1 MAGAIH
7 FLINLTEIAL
17 DERFNK
23 INRLLSNYSLGKFD
37 KRLPISSRMDEV
49 DAFIAGVN
57 MLGEELKSITI
68 SRNYFT
74 NIFNTVS
81 DMVFILDKKGLVE
94 NINKAVSE
102 QLEYSVESVRGRS
115 FDELQP
121 AEKNMLFK
129 EMMRELK
136 ADTGPVVRETLVL
149 SASGK
154 RIPVHLTAAYLLD
167 EGGNKKAILLTAKDM
182 THQLKTENLI
192 IRAIIDTQEKE
203 RRRLAVDLHD
213 SLGQQLSAIKFFIS
227 ALGQSPGNREEK
239 EILNKSND
247 ALSGILTDMRDICFN
262 LMPVT
267 LEEFGLLAAV
277 KELCNKTRY
286 GNKIVFEILHP
297 EGFPKLWKN
306 LEIDIYRV
314 IQEFINNSMKHSNAS
329 KISVLF
335 KYDKKNMEITL
346 SDNGQGFDPARLAA
360 RGMGLQNVQ
369 SRVKSHKG
377 EIQIRSEKGKGTTY
391 VLIIPLEEK

>member
-1 MAGAIH
+1 
-7 FLINLTEIAL
+7 L

-102 QLEYSVESVRGRS
+102 QLEYSVERVRGRS

-149 SASGK
+149 SSSGK

-227 ALGQSPGNREEK
+227 ALGQSLGNREEK
-239 EILNKSND
+239 EILSKSND

-286 GNKIVFEILHP
+286 GNKMVFEILHP

-329 KISVLF
+329 KITVLF
-335 KYDKKNMEITL
+335 RYDKKNMEITL

>member
-1 MAGAIH
+1 M
-7 FLINLTEIAL
+7 

-37 KRLPISSRMDEV
+37 KRLAISRRLDEV

-81 DMVFILDKKGLVE
+81 DMVFILDKKGMVE
-94 NINKAVSE
+94 NINRAVSE
-102 QLEYSVESVRGRS
+102 QLEYDLESVKGRA
-115 FDELQP
+115 FDELHP
-121 AEKNMLFK
+121 VEKGTFFK
-129 EMMRELK
+129 DILRELK
-136 ADTGPVVRETLVL
+136 METGPVAKESFIF

-154 RIPVHLTAAYLLD
+154 RIPVQLNAAYLLD
-167 EGGNKKAILLTAKDM
+167 EGGNKKAILLSAKDM
-182 THQLKTENLI
+182 TLQLKTENLI

-203 RRRLAVDLHD
+203 RRRLALDLHD

-227 ALGQSPGNREEK
+227 SLGETLNNRVEK
-239 EILNKSND
+239 EILEKSSD

-262 LMPVT
+262 LMPNT
-267 LEEFGLLAAV
+267 LEEFGLLDAV
-277 KELCNKTRY
+277 QELCNKTRY
-286 GNKIVFEILHP
+286 GKKIEFEIFHP
-297 EGFPKLWKN
+297 EELPRMLKK

-314 IQEFINNSMKHSNAS
+314 IQEFINNSMKHSDAS
-329 KISVLF
+329 KISIIF
-335 KYDKKNMEITL
+335 KYDERNIQIIL
-346 SDNGQGFDPARLAA
+346 SDNGQGFDHSTRSAK
-360 RGMGLQNVQ
+360 GMGLQNVQ

-391 VLIIPLEEK
+391 TVVIPLEEQ

>member
-1 MAGAIH
+1 
-7 FLINLTEIAL
+7 L

-81 DMVFILDKKGLVE
+81 DMVFILDKKGIVE

-102 QLEYSVESVRGRS
+102 QLEYQVKNVQGRA

-121 AEKNMLFK
+121 AGKREVFK
-129 EMMRELK
+129 EILRDLK
-136 ADTGPVVRETLVL
+136 KDGGSAVKETVVL

-154 RIPVHLTAAYLLD
+154 RIPVHVTAAYLLD

-182 THQLKTENLI
+182 TLQLKTENLI

-227 ALGQSPGNREEK
+227 ALGETLGNREEK
-239 EILNKSND
+239 EILDKSND
-247 ALSGILTDMRDICFN
+247 ALSGILTDMRNICFN

-277 KELCNKTRY
+277 RELCNKTRY
-286 GNKIVFEILHP
+286 GNKMEFEISHT
-297 EGFPKLWKN
+297 EGFPKLLKN

-329 KISVLF
+329 KIAVMF
-335 KYDKKNMEITL
+335 KYDKKNMEIIL
-346 SDNGQGFDPARLAA
+346 SDNGQGFDQSGPAR

-377 EIQIRSEKGKGTTY
+377 EIRIRSEKGKGTNYT
-391 VLIIPLEEK
+391 LTIPLEEE

>member
-1 MAGAIH
+1 
-7 FLINLTEIAL
+7 L

-81 DMVFILDKKGLVE
+81 DMVFILDKKGIVE

-102 QLEYSVESVRGRS
+102 QLEYQLKNVRGRA

-121 AEKNMLFK
+121 AGKREVFK
-129 EMMRELK
+129 EILRDLK
-136 ADTGPVVRETLVL
+136 KDGGPAVKETVVL

-154 RIPVHLTAAYLLD
+154 RMQVHVTAAYLLD
-167 EGGNKKAILLTAKDM
+167 EGGNKKAVLLTAKDM
-182 THQLKTENLI
+182 TLQLKTENLI

-227 ALGQSPGNREEK
+227 ALGETLGNREEK
-239 EILNKSND
+239 EILDKSND
-247 ALSGILTDMRDICFN
+247 ALSGILTDMRNICFN

-277 KELCNKTRY
+277 RELCNKTRY
-286 GNKIVFEILHP
+286 GNKMEFEISHT
-297 EGFPKLWKN
+297 EGFPKLLKN

-329 KISVLF
+329 KIAVMF
-335 KYDKKNMEITL
+335 KYDKKNMEIIL
-346 SDNGQGFDPARLAA
+346 SDNGQGFDQSGPAR

-377 EIQIRSEKGKGTTY
+377 EIRIRSEKGKGTNYT
-391 VLIIPLEEK
+391 LTIPLEEE

>member
-1 MAGAIH
+1 M
-7 FLINLTEIAL
+7 

-81 DMVFILDKKGLVE
+81 DIVFIFDKKGLVE

-102 QLEYSVESVRGRS
+102 QLEYSVERVRGRS

-129 EMMRELK
+129 EMMRGLK

-227 ALGQSPGNREEK
+227 ALGQSPGNQEEK

-247 ALSGILTDMRDICFN
+247 ALSVILTDMRDICFN

-286 GNKIVFEILHP
+286 GNKMVFEILHP

-335 KYDKKNMEITL
+335 RYDKKNMEITL

>member
-1 MAGAIH
+1 M
-7 FLINLTEIAL
+7 

-102 QLEYSVESVRGRS
+102 QLEYSVERVRGRS

-121 AEKNMLFK
+121 VEKSMLFK
-129 EMMRELK
+129 EIMKEWN
-136 ADTGPVVRETLVL
+136 TESGSVVRETLVL

-227 ALGQSPGNREEK
+227 ALGQSPGNQEEK

-247 ALSGILTDMRDICFN
+247 ALSVILTDMRDICFN

-286 GNKIVFEILHP
+286 GNKMVFEILHP

-335 KYDKKNMEITL
+335 RYDKKNMEITL

>member
-1 MAGAIH
+1 M
-7 FLINLTEIAL
+7 

-81 DMVFILDKKGLVE
+81 DMVFILDKKGIVE

-102 QLEYSVESVRGRS
+102 QLEYQLKNVRGRA

-121 AEKNMLFK
+121 AGKREVFK
-129 EMMRELK
+129 EILRDLK
-136 ADTGPVVRETLVL
+136 KDGGPAVKETVVL

-154 RIPVHLTAAYLLD
+154 RMQVHVTAAYLLD
-167 EGGNKKAILLTAKDM
+167 EGGNKKAVLLTAKDM
-182 THQLKTENLI
+182 TLQLKTENLI

-227 ALGQSPGNREEK
+227 ALGETLGNREEK
-239 EILNKSND
+239 EILDKSND
-247 ALSGILTDMRDICFN
+247 ALSGILTDMRNICFN

-277 KELCNKTRY
+277 RELCNKTRY
-286 GNKIVFEILHP
+286 GNKMEFEISHT
-297 EGFPKLWKN
+297 EGFPKLLKN

-329 KISVLF
+329 KIAVMF
-335 KYDKKNMEITL
+335 KYDKKNMEIIL
-346 SDNGQGFDPARLAA
+346 SDNGQGFDQSGPAR

-377 EIQIRSEKGKGTTY
+377 EIRIRSEKGKGTNYT
-391 VLIIPLEEK
+391 LTIPLEEE

>member
-1 MAGAIH
+1 
-7 FLINLTEIAL
+7 L

-81 DMVFILDKKGLVE
+81 DMVFILDKKGIVE

-102 QLEYSVESVRGRS
+102 QLEYQLKNVRGRA

-121 AEKNMLFK
+121 AGKREVFK
-129 EMMRELK
+129 EILRDLK
-136 ADTGPVVRETLVL
+136 KDSGPAVKETVVL

-154 RIPVHLTAAYLLD
+154 RMQVHVTAAYLLD
-167 EGGNKKAILLTAKDM
+167 EGGNKKAVLLTAKDM
-182 THQLKTENLI
+182 TLQLKTENLI

-227 ALGQSPGNREEK
+227 ALGETLGNREEK
-239 EILNKSND
+239 EILDKSND
-247 ALSGILTDMRDICFN
+247 ALSGILTDMRNICFN

-277 KELCNKTRY
+277 RELCNKTRY
-286 GNKIVFEILHP
+286 GNKMEFEISHT
-297 EGFPKLWKN
+297 EGFPKLLKN

-329 KISVLF
+329 KIAVMF
-335 KYDKKNMEITL
+335 KYDKKNMEIIL
-346 SDNGQGFDPARLAA
+346 SDNGQGFDQSGPAR

-377 EIQIRSEKGKGTTY
+377 EIRIRSEKGKGTNYT
-391 VLIIPLEEK
+391 LTIPLEEE

>member
-1 MAGAIH
+1 
-7 FLINLTEIAL
+7 L

-37 KRLPISSRMDEV
+37 RRLAISSRMDEV

-74 NIFNTVS
+74 NIFNSVS
-81 DMVFILDKKGLVE
+81 DMVFILDKKGIVE

-102 QLEYSVESVRGRS
+102 QLEYQLRNVRGRA
-115 FDELQP
+115 FGELQP
-121 AEKNMLFK
+121 VGKNEVFQNIL
-129 EMMRELK
+129 RDLK
-136 ADTGPVVRETLVL
+136 KDGGPVVKETVVL

-154 RIPVHLTAAYLLD
+154 RIPVHITAAYLLD
-167 EGGNKKAILLTAKDM
+167 EGGNKKAILLSAKDM
-182 THQLKTENLI
+182 TLQLKTENLI

-227 ALGQSPGNREEK
+227 ALGETLGNRQER
-239 EILNKSND
+239 EILDKSND
-247 ALSGILTDMRDICFN
+247 ALSGILADMRNICFN

-286 GNKIVFEILHP
+286 GNKIEFEISHAG
-297 EGFPKLWKN
+297 GFPKLLKN
-306 LEIDIYRV
+306 VEIDIYRV

-329 KISVLF
+329 KITVVF
-335 KYDKKNMEITL
+335 KYDKKNIEIIL
-346 SDNGQGFDPARLAA
+346 SDNGQGFDQSGPAR

-377 EIQIRSEKGKGTTY
+377 EIRIRSEKGKGTNYT
-391 VLIIPLEEK
+391 LTIPLQEE

>member
-1 MAGAIH
+1 M
-7 FLINLTEIAL
+7 

-102 QLEYSVESVRGRS
+102 QLEYSVERVRGRS

-121 AEKNMLFK
+121 VEKTMLFK

-136 ADTGPVVRETLVL
+136 ADAGPVVRETLVL

-286 GNKIVFEILHP
+286 GNKMVFEILHP

-335 KYDKKNMEITL
+335 RYDKKNMEITL

>member
-1 MAGAIH
+1 M
-7 FLINLTEIAL
+7 

-102 QLEYSVESVRGRS
+102 QLEYSVERVRGRS
-115 FDELQP
+115 FDEMQP

-129 EMMRELK
+129 EMMRGLK

-227 ALGQSPGNREEK
+227 ALGQSPGNQEEK

-247 ALSGILTDMRDICFN
+247 ALSVILTDMRDICFN

-286 GNKIVFEILHP
+286 GNKMVFEILHP

-335 KYDKKNMEITL
+335 RYDKKNMEITL

>member
-1 MAGAIH
+1 M
-7 FLINLTEIAL
+7 

-37 KRLPISSRMDEV
+37 KRLAISRRLDEV

-81 DMVFILDKKGLVE
+81 DMVFILDKKGMVE

-102 QLEYSVESVRGRS
+102 QLEYDLESVKGRA
-115 FDELQP
+115 FDDLHP
-121 AEKNMLFK
+121 VEKGTFFK
-129 EMMRELK
+129 DILRELK
-136 ADTGPVVRETLVL
+136 METGPVAKESFIF

-154 RIPVHLTAAYLLD
+154 RIPVQLTAAYLLD
-167 EGGNKKAILLTAKDM
+167 EGGNKKAILLSAKDM
-182 THQLKTENLI
+182 TLQLKTENLI

-203 RRRLAVDLHD
+203 RRRLALDLHD

-227 ALGQSPGNREEK
+227 SLGETLNNRVEK
-239 EILNKSND
+239 EILEKSSD

-262 LMPVT
+262 LMPNT
-267 LEEFGLLAAV
+267 LEEFGLLDAV
-277 KELCNKTRY
+277 QELCNKTRY
-286 GNKIVFEILHP
+286 GKKIEFEIFHLEELP
-297 EGFPKLWKN
+297 RMLKK

-314 IQEFINNSMKHSNAS
+314 IQEFINNSMKHSDAS
-329 KISVLF
+329 KISIIF
-335 KYDKKNMEITL
+335 KYDERNIQIIL
-346 SDNGQGFDPARLAA
+346 SDNGQGFDHSARSSK
-360 RGMGLQNVQ
+360 GMGLQNVQ

-377 EIQIRSEKGKGTTY
+377 EIQIRSERGKGTRYT
-391 VLIIPLEEK
+391 VVIPLEEQ